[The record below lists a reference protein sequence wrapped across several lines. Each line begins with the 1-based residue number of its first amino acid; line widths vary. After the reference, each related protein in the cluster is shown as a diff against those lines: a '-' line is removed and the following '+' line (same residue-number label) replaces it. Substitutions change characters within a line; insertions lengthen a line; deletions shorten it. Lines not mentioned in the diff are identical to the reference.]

1 VRILAASTQ
10 GVGHFGPLIPF
21 LDSAV
26 RQGHEILVVGPPTLD
41 TRGFPFRVGQA
52 PPEEILRPVW
62 DSMPM
67 QPPGQMDVVVVGHI
81 FARLNVEAMLGTV
94 SEAIEDWQPEL
105 VLREPD
111 EFASA
116 IAAEIHGVPH
126 ARVATGLTVVQ
137 EAGLAFAAPALDERR
152 EGVVSAI
159 AESPCL
165 SCWPASADRGPF
177 EPHRFAV
184 PAADDDASSL
194 PDWWAGDTRP
204 LVYVTFGTVSAS
216 IPPVAAVYPKALA
229 AAEGFDARVLL
240 TTGHELD
247 LDSIPGNVHVER
259 WVDQADVLGEAAVVV
274 GHGGAGTT
282 LGALAA
288 GVPQVVAP
296 LFADQPSN
304 AARVAVAGAGV
315 VSSLDGL
322 RSAVEHVLGEP
333 RFRDAARR
341 VAEEIRRQ
349 RPIDEFLDAALG

>member
-1 VRILAASTQ
+1 
-10 GVGHFGPLIPF
+10 
-21 LDSAV
+21 
-26 RQGHEILVVGPPTLD
+26 
-41 TRGFPFRVGQA
+41 
-52 PPEEILRPVW
+52 
-62 DSMPM
+62 
-67 QPPGQMDVVVVGHI
+67 
-81 FARLNVEAMLGTV
+81 
-94 SEAIEDWQPEL
+94 
-105 VLREPD
+105 
-111 EFASA
+111 
-116 IAAEIHGVPH
+116 
-126 ARVATGLTVVQ
+126 
-137 EAGLAFAAPALDERR
+137 
-152 EGVVSAI
+152 
-159 AESPCL
+159 
-165 SCWPASADRGPF
+165 
-177 EPHRFAV
+177 V